1 MHLKL
6 LQMACAIVVLS
17 LAPRIHAAERQT
29 LHGHMPPMP
38 PGHPPTGRL
47 GAANTLRL
55 AIGLPLRNRDALTNL
70 FQQMYDPVST
80 NFHRYLT
87 PEQFTERFG
96 PTAQDYQ
103 SVKDFAVSNR
113 LAVVETFDNRVLL
126 DVSGRVV
133 DIEKAFHITLRTY
146 RHPTEQREFYAPDV
160 EPSVEASLAIL
171 DISGLDNYI
180 LPHPMAHQEAVNTG
194 VDQASGSAPGG
205 KYRGYD
211 FRNAYVAGVTLSGAG
226 QTVGLVEGDGYFTSD
241 IATYESQ
248 AGLPNVP
255 IVTVLLDGLSTTPS
269 SNTNAVAEVS
279 LDIEMV
285 ISMAPGLTK
294 LYSFEGNIWNDI
306 LGRMASSNQIKQFSS
321 SWTFGGP
328 GSTSEQM
335 LQQMGLQ
342 GQSFFQASG
351 DGNAYTGAV
360 WWPGDDPYVTSVGG
374 TALTMT
380 GSGAAYASETVWN
393 TGFSSSGPWCCNG
406 QNTNSAYWGS
416 GGGISTTYSIP
427 SWQQG
432 VPNLASVGGST
443 SKRNLPDVAL
453 TATGIWVNYFNGLS
467 GSFQGTSCAA
477 PLWAGFMALV
487 NQQAVGDGKPTIGF
501 LNPALYAIGE
511 GQSYSSCFNDVTN
524 GNNTW
529 PGGSPTKFFA
539 GPGYDL
545 CTGWGTPTAN
555 LISALENF
563 AGAVWVDFSVAGPG
577 TGTYADPYNT
587 LALGVSHVGS
597 YNTIAFKGPNSS
609 SVTTNISK
617 PLTMTTFGGPVT
629 IGH

>member
-1 MHLKL
+1 
-6 LQMACAIVVLS
+6 
-17 LAPRIHAAERQT
+17 
-29 LHGHMPPMP
+29 
-38 PGHPPTGRL
+38 
-47 GAANTLRL
+47 
-55 AIGLPLRNRDALTNL
+55 ALTNL

-279 LDIEMV
+279 LD
-285 ISMAPGLTK
+285 
-294 LYSFEGNIWNDI
+294 
-306 LGRMASSNQIKQFSS
+306 
-321 SWTFGGP
+321 
-328 GSTSEQM
+328 
-335 LQQMGLQ
+335 
-342 GQSFFQASG
+342 
-351 DGNAYTGAV
+351 
-360 WWPGDDPYVTSVGG
+360 
-374 TALTMT
+374 
-380 GSGAAYASETVWN
+380 
-393 TGFSSSGPWCCNG
+393 
-406 QNTNSAYWGS
+406 
-416 GGGISTTYSIP
+416 
-427 SWQQG
+427 
-432 VPNLASVGGST
+432 
-443 SKRNLPDVAL
+443 
-453 TATGIWVNYFNGLS
+453 
-467 GSFQGTSCAA
+467 
-477 PLWAGFMALV
+477 
-487 NQQAVGDGKPTIGF
+487 
-501 LNPALYAIGE
+501 
-511 GQSYSSCFNDVTN
+511 
-524 GNNTW
+524 
-529 PGGSPTKFFA
+529 
-539 GPGYDL
+539 
-545 CTGWGTPTAN
+545 
-555 LISALENF
+555 
-563 AGAVWVDFSVAGPG
+563 
-577 TGTYADPYNT
+577 
-587 LALGVSHVGS
+587 
-597 YNTIAFKGPNSS
+597 
-609 SVTTNISK
+609 
-617 PLTMTTFGGPVT
+617 
-629 IGH
+629 